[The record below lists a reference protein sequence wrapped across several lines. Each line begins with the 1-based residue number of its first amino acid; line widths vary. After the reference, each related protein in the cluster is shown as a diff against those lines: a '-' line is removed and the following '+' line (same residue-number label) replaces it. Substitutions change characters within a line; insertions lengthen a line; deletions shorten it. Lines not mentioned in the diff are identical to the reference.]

1 MSDKIYTDFWLDE
14 DITSD
19 RNSYLNLIRLAQY
32 KRAIHN
38 FVTILTEKNI
48 PIYFNSKNRNATNG
62 EIIYLSPKIRE
73 KRDFD
78 ETVGLALHEAAHIV
92 HSDFLILQT
101 IWQRIPRDL
110 YDLSSK
116 KNVSKLKVKNLVKTM
131 LNFVEDRFID
141 AFIYKEAPGYRGY
154 YLALYD
160 RYFNSPSKES
170 DLKSNVYRYPSLD
183 AYEFR
188 IINLTNQT
196 ASDLD
201 ALPGLREINDLIDMP
216 NILRLTTPKHR
227 LDVAIEVCK
236 IIINN
241 LGNRQKKS
249 SDTKQSVNNHNQDSS
264 ESGSIEKPDET
275 SESKD
280 PSVKNEDVLGGN
292 DSENEIQSDENDTS
306 VDNNDPNNV
315 ETGMGDTSDVNVD
328 KLNKLFEKQ
337 RNFINGDVKKSM
349 LNDVDLKKFSTIE
362 KSGIELTVVGK
373 ELDSNGKFNGVEC
386 VVVKRLTRELL
397 MDEEFP
403 MYNPDANVSVG
414 IHKNPNEDYVNVG
427 LTMGRVLGKR
437 LKVRDEVKITKYTR
451 EKTGKI
457 DRRILSELG
466 RDCFDVFFTTKTDKF
481 NDVYIHISVD
491 ASASMIGKKWGKT
504 ISAVMAICKAASMI
518 NNIKVSVS
526 FRTTIRSENG
536 ELPYI
541 VNAYDSTVDSIH
553 DAIYRFKMLSPSNS
567 TPEGLTFEA
576 ILDNFSYKTNGQDK
590 FFLNFSDGQPMFS
603 NKSIQL
609 NYIGDI
615 AVEHTRM
622 QVLKIKN
629 LGYKVLSYFIKCD
642 SESECENL
650 AEINNKIQS
659 DFKRMYGRNA
669 AFIDVNNVTKI
680 SDTMNALFLK
690 KD

>member
-1 MSDKIYTDFWLDE
+1 MSDKIYTDFWLE
-14 DITSD
+14 GDIESEGNT
-19 RNSYLNLIRLAQY
+19 YLSLIRLAKY
-32 KRAIHN
+32 KRVIHN
-38 FVTILTEKNI
+38 FVTILTERNI
-48 PIYFNSKNRNATNG
+48 PIYFNSNNRNATNG
-62 EIIYLSPKIRE
+62 EIIYLSPKIKE
-73 KRDFD
+73 KRNFD

-116 KNVSKLKVKNLVKTM
+116 KNVSKLKIKNLVKTM

-141 AFIYKEAPGYRGY
+141 ALVYREAPGYRGY

-170 DLKSNVYRYPSLD
+170 ALKSNVYRFPSLD

-188 IINLTNQT
+188 IINLTNQS

-201 ALPGLREINDLIDMP
+201 ALPGLREISDLVDLP

-241 LGNRQKKS
+241 LGTKPSKSAKKQPNTVSDNQGEQK
-249 SDTKQSVNNHNQDSS
+249 TNPS
-264 ESGSIEKPDET
+264 ENT
-275 SESKD
+275 SESDNTD
-280 PSVKNEDVLGGN
+280 PKSDDVLGGN
-292 DSENEIQSDENDTS
+292 DIDIEINSDDEDTPP
-306 VDNNDPNNV
+306 VDDNDPNNI
-315 ETGMGDTSDVNVD
+315 ETGMGDTSDVDVD
-328 KLNKLFEKQ
+328 KLKKLFEKQ
-337 RNFINGDVKKSM
+337 RNFINGDVKKSI
-349 LNDVDLKKFSTIE
+349 LNDVDLKKFNTIE
-362 KSGIELTVVGK
+362 KSGIELTMVGK
-373 ELDSNGKFNGVEC
+373 EIVSNGNISGIEC

-397 MDEEFP
+397 MDSEFP
-403 MYNPDANVSVG
+403 MYTPEANISVG
-414 IHKNPNEDYVNVG
+414 MHINPNEEYVNAGIV
-427 LTMGRVLGKR
+427 MGRVLGKR
-437 LKVRDEVKITKYTR
+437 LKIRDEVKITKYTR

-466 RDCFDVFFTTKTDKF
+466 RGCFDIFYTTKMDKF

-491 ASASMIGKKWGKT
+491 ASASMIGKKWGKAIT
-504 ISAVMAICKAASMI
+504 AVTAICKAASMI

-526 FRTTIRSENG
+526 FRTTIGSENG

-541 VNAYDSTVDSIH
+541 VNAYDSTVDSIN
-553 DAIYRFKMLSPSNS
+553 DAIYRFKLLSPSNS

-576 ILDNFSYKTNGQDK
+576 ILDNFSYKTNGQDR

-603 NKSIQL
+603 NKSIKL
-609 NYIGDI
+609 EYVGER

-622 QVLKIKN
+622 QVSKIKS
-629 LGYKVLSYFIKCD
+629 LGYKVLSYFIKCEGVVED
-642 SESECENL
+642 D
-650 AEINNKIQS
+650 INNKIES
-659 DFKRMYGRNA
+659 DFRRMYGRNA
-669 AFIDVNNVTKI
+669 SFIDVNNVTKI
-680 SDTMNALFLK
+680 STTMNALFLK